1 MAAEL
6 VAEAKARVVGAVAGA
21 AALLAPREG
30 TKRSSPARLTPA
42 SSTLASSTPESSA
55 PPAQAPPEQALSRRL
70 AASRRAIR
78 RYGSGA
84 WWWAAARTLARLP
97 PAPAPRRAGPSLRG
111 QPRRIRRPR
120 EPKRGDRRGGRSGCA
135 GSGAR
140 AESWR
145 AGPARGQSQSR
156 GARWGWRRRASGARS
171 AVGRPRRAA
180 NRSATLAPS
189 RGAAG
194 PCAAERCPARR
205 EAPLLRPGGHTS
217 PDETG
222 ELLTERPPRRRAASS
237 RGCRGR
243 TPTKRE
249 RRSAERRPIP
259 APRSG

>member
-21 AALLAPREG
+21 AAPLAPREG

-55 PPAQAPPEQALSRRL
+55 PAQALPEQALSRRL

-84 WWWAAARTLARLP
+84 WWRAAARTLARLP

-140 AESWR
+140 AESWQ

-205 EAPLLRPGGHTS
+205 EGPL
-217 PDETG
+217 
-222 ELLTERPPRRRAASS
+222 RAASS